1 MSEEKRQQV
10 AREPVDEVTK
20 GPATIAPAR
29 VWRAFLY
36 SMHGFAGAW
45 RTEGAF
51 RQEVLAAIVL
61 IPLAIWLP
69 VSAVEHILLVG
80 SVLLVMVVELL
91 NSSVEAAIDR
101 ISAERHP
108 LSKKAKDQGSAA
120 VLLAITIALL
130 AWGWILGPVAWRS
143 LL

>member
-10 AREPVDEVTK
+10 AGEPVDEVTK

-29 VWRAFLY
+29 VWRALVY

-51 RQEVLAAIVL
+51 RQEVLAALVL
-61 IPLAIWLP
+61 IPVAIWVP
-69 VSAVEHILLVG
+69 ATPIEHVLLVAT
-80 SVLLVMVVELL
+80 VLLVMLVELL

-120 VLLAITIALL
+120 VLIAIVIAFVT
-130 AWGWILGPVAWRS
+130 WGYILGPAAFRAS
-143 LL
+143 